1 MRIAMAL
8 PYAGSGFRETAA
20 RLVDYERAGLD
31 RVTVREAYGWD
42 AVSQLGYLAA
52 VTARVELASGVLP
65 LPTRT
70 PALLAMTA
78 AGLDHVSGGRFVLGL
93 GVSGPQVVEG
103 FHGVP
108 ADAPLARTRAV
119 VGICRTVWRREPLT
133 YRDRHYRIPL
143 TAEDGGTGLGKPLK
157 LINRPERDR
166 IPIVLAAMGPR
177 SVALAAEIAEGW
189 EPIWF
194 HPERAGQV
202 WGGALAEGAARRAP
216 ALGALDVVAPVH
228 LAIGAAE
235 ESRALAAV
243 RADMALYAGGMGARR
258 RNFYHDLMCR
268 FGYPEEAGRVQELY
282 LAGRRQEAAE
292 AVPEELARAVSL
304 VGTEDV
310 VRKRVAAFREAG
322 VTTLS
327 VVPTATTHAARV
339 DAVGRLRDLAGPFG

>member
-8 PYAGSGFRETAA
+8 PYAGSAFRETAA

-52 VTARVELASGVLP
+52 VTERVDIASGVIP

-70 PALLAMTA
+70 PALIAMTA

-93 GVSGPQVVEG
+93 GVSGPQVIEG
-103 FHGVP
+103 FHGVR
-108 ADAPLARTRAV
+108 ADAPVSRTREV
-119 VGICRTVWRREPLT
+119 IEICRTVWRREPLA
-133 YRDRHYRIPL
+133 YRGRHYGMPL

-177 SVALAAEIAEGW
+177 NVALAAEVAEGW

-194 HPERAGQV
+194 HPERAERV
-202 WGGALAEGAARRAP
+202 WGEALAAGLARRDP
-216 ALGALDVVAPVH
+216 ALGGLDVVAPVH
-228 LAIGAAE
+228 LAIGE
-235 ESRALAAV
+235 DTDRRDLDPV
-243 RADMALYAGGMGARR
+243 RADIALYAGGMGAPG
-258 RNFYHDLMCR
+258 RNFYNDLMSR
-268 FGYPEEAGRVQELY
+268 YGYADEARRVQELY
-282 LAGRRQEAAE
+282 LAGRKEEAAA

-304 VGTEDV
+304 VGPEDA
-310 VRKRVAAFREAG
+310 VRKQVAAFREAG

-327 VVPTATTHAARV
+327 VVPTATTHTARLA
-339 DAVGRLRDLAGPFG
+339 AVGRLRDIVGPHA